1 MVPSNKQLRWEGKYC
16 VACLLRIEITPL
28 GIAFAFE
35 ICFLLCRLFW
45 PFFQS
50 RSCVPYCLSLLYIR
64 TCSARIYLSSY
75 FYLSGSFEKATV
87 VRDIHINNGAVVSS
101 MGHRTPFTRFRKV
114 GCWLKFTRLRV
125 RVGLIV
131 KAAPIHPTSLSAEK
145 SDTEF
150 GRVMLAIC
158 I

>member
-28 GIAFAFE
+28 GIAFAYE

-75 FYLSGSFEKATV
+75 FYLSGSFEWQRY
-87 VRDIHINNGAVVSS
+87 VRDIHINNSAVVHIVN
-101 MGHRTPFTRFRKV
+101 GTPYTLYPIQK
-114 GCWLKFTRLRV
+114 GRLPSTTNSGVPLDERE
-125 RVGLIV
+125 
-131 KAAPIHPTSLSAEK
+131 AAPTP
-145 SDTEF
+145 
-150 GRVMLAIC
+150 
-158 I
+158 